1 MGFKFSSFAAGAAEA
16 VVDTLRKDEEEA
28 SKVGVYGIKA
38 LKENY
43 DKVMAD
49 NRKLE
54 DKLLKNRSLL
64 QTFDKTA
71 TDAELF
77 AAATNDTYME
87 LAIEAAKANPSTFK
101 VGDVVKIRKD
111 NASNQSFEEAMK
123 AYTSVPEVSKIARQ
137 TEGVAVD
144 KDTNF
149 FAKIRK
155 GAADRAGTRA
165 EEQTAKAMGISLEKL
180 RAAEGF
186 KRPEFDTGAEFD
198 FTSMQKQPQNAKDI
212 KDKLDVAVI
221 QAAQQFGENSPQY
234 NDAKKKVDVVK
245 TQIDKL
251 EGVVDKSLDAR
262 VNRLLVQ
269 KADTTDP
276 AQIKSLDSEIK
287 SLQSSIKQHNQATRA
302 TDPKEKE
309 ATYNQMKTSVNDY
322 VNTRMKQDKGFD
334 WNKYVDFKTFTD
346 PATDTT
352 ITSRTQKAGLSIEQ
366 QRELFTKERQLTA
379 QALKA
384 NGYVL
389 QDGTPRT
396 PVAQQLM
403 LNFNISAN
411 ELATK
416 EATPEQPLPM
426 ANAAPATTPPVKPAP
441 ATPAAPTARAVPQL
455 TREDQDALVWA
466 NTPANA
472 GPKAEAIKK
481 KIQNKIN
488 GAN

>member
-1 MGFKFSSFAAGAAEA
+1 MGFKLSSFLAGATRGAVEVLEEDQARAEKSA
-16 VVDTLRKDEEEA
+16 A
-28 SKVGVYGIKA
+28 FGVKSM
-38 LKENY
+38 KENY
-43 DKVMAD
+43 DKVMAE
-49 NRKLE
+49 NRTLE
-54 DKLLKNRSLL
+54 NEVSKNINVLR
-64 QTFDKTA
+64 TFDNTA
-71 TDAELF
+71 TEAELF
-77 AAATNDTYME
+77 AAATNSAFMSMAVD
-87 LAIEAAKANPSTFK
+87 AAKTNPASFK
-101 VGDVVKIRKD
+101 LSKFVKIKEE
-111 NASNQSFEEAMK
+111 NASPLTAMERLKEHTSLMAAEKAAPEETKSSGNFIADLRGR
-123 AYTSVPEVSKIARQ
+123 VSRTA
-137 TEGVAVD
+137 G
-144 KDTNF
+144 
-149 FAKIRK
+149 RK
-155 GAADRAGTRA
+155 A
-165 EEQTAKAMGISLEKL
+165 EEQTAKAMGVSIEQL
-180 RAAEGF
+180 RAASGY
-186 KRPEFDTGAEFD
+186 KRPEIDAGAEFNMAG
-198 FTSMQKQPQNAKDI
+198 FQKQPQNTKDI

-234 NDAKKKVDVVK
+234 VEAKNKVDAVK

-251 EGVVDKSLDAR
+251 EGVVDKSLEAR
-262 VNRLLVQ
+262 VNRLMVQ
-269 KADTTDP
+269 KADATDP

-352 ITSRTQKAGLSIEQ
+352 VTSRTQKAGLSIED
-366 QRELFTKERQLTA
+366 QRVLFAKERQLTA

-389 QDGTPRT
+389 SDGTPRT

-403 LNFNISAN
+403 TNFNISAN
-411 ELATK
+411 ELATN
-416 EATPEQPLPM
+416 EAPTEKPLPM
-426 ANAAPATTPPVKPAP
+426 ANAAPTTPAP
-441 ATPAAPTARAVPQL
+441 AQPAARPVPQL

-466 NTPANA
+466 NNPANA
-472 GPKAEAIKK
+472 GPKADAIKK